1 MLPIRCD
8 ALSFSY
14 PDFIVG
20 PIDFTFKSGITGV
33 IGSNGAGKT
42 TLLAAIAGMLPNS
55 SGSVFINNAPCSEK
69 TRRSRIAFASMR
81 DVLYGKVSFRQH
93 LRFFRLFY
101 PAWSVDIEE
110 ELIKK
115 FALPQDKATESA
127 SSGMRAKFWLVVA
140 LARQADAIL
149 FDEPWNLLD
158 PSARL
163 ELSAELKHTAARYN
177 IPIIVSSH
185 ELEELEDVADS
196 FIALRGGKIVE
207 DALLP
212 DSRESLRRSDSLL
225 RRAYL
230 GAKS

>member
-1 MLPIRCD
+1 M
-8 ALSFSY
+8 
-14 PDFIVG
+14 
-20 PIDFTFKSGITGV
+20 
-33 IGSNGAGKT
+33 
-42 TLLAAIAGMLPNS
+42 
-55 SGSVFINNAPCSEK
+55 
-69 TRRSRIAFASMR
+69 
-81 DVLYGKVSFRQH
+81 
-93 LRFFRLFY
+93 
-101 PAWSVDIEE
+101 
-110 ELIKK
+110 
-115 FALPQDKATESA
+115 
-127 SSGMRAKFWLVVA
+127 
-140 LARQADAIL
+140 
-149 FDEPWNLLD
+149 D